1 MVELALP
8 GFLIDVCF
16 TNIIGAKINTHSI
29 LMVELAL
36 PGFLMNLNIDR
47 LVFKDKWLGRF

>member
-47 LVFKDKWLGRF
+47 LVFKDK